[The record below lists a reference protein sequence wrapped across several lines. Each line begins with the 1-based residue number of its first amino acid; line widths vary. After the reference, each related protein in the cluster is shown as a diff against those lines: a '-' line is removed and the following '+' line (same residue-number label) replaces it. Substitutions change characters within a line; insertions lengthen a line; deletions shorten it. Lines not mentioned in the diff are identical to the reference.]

1 MDKKKTVILAYEEEE
16 IDKNLMLFDLYCNI
30 NMANDLLRLHGE
42 VSLNE
47 VIDHF
52 FPGFINPRRYSY
64 RWGWNYAKH
73 GCVYVEY
80 IKNPVNPRVC
90 YLKFVAYDIVG

>member
-1 MDKKKTVILAYEEEE
+1 MDKKKTVILAYEEEVYK
-16 IDKNLMLFDLYCNI
+16 DLTLFKLCANTNI
-30 NMANDLLRLHGE
+30 SNDLLRLHGE

-73 GCVYVEY
+73 GYVYVEY